1 MLGKFKDELTGEKK
15 LIILYSILFVFNI
28 LLFINLFAYITVF
41 RQLNFNAFHEVGTII
56 AAIIILGFISTRL
69 PKLKESTD
77 GSLYEIAY
85 LIIIGILSITVSY
98 FNKSTN
104 GESLWAP
111 FLEMFRMLAVM
122 LIFLFIATKS
132 KSFRSLIEKKT
143 SRRSQ
148 ICLIIIFSILG
159 ILASYFTLDV
169 FGAPANARGLIVMIA
184 ALAGGPVVGIP
195 VGIVGSEVLRVVVH
209 ILEPVPAYAA
219 FAFQQLQAEILVEP
233 APVFL
238 RMHVP
243 ARAGGV
249 RKAGVLALGIEF
261 RDDERLP
268 GPFPEVG
275 DLLHVGSPA
284 LVVVH
289 GYDVHIA
296 PRHLEHGLVVQFLLP
311 LVEAA
316 SQIHVVGVPLAQ
328 GCRNLG
334 EVGLEVEGRERV
346 TVLLGDVLRAGVP
359 APAGVEPL
367 ADCEIARLVV
377 GQEREVPVQ
386 RIVHPRNL
394 VVGEVSHQPG
404 VVLIFGH
411 PGQLALHE
419 PVEFRSKTIAR
430 SKR

>member
-1 MLGKFKDELTGEKK
+1 MFGKFKEELTGEKK

-41 RQLNFNAFHEVGTII
+41 KQLNFNAFHEVGTII

-77 GSLYEIAY
+77 GSIYEIAY
-85 LIIIGILSITVSY
+85 LIIIGILSITISY

-195 VGIVGSEVLRVVVH
+195 VGIIAGVWRFSLGGPTALACAVVTIIAGFVGSLIHKWMGGKFLSPFKAALLMFLFSGFDMFIITVLTPKQGVM
-209 ILEPVPAYAA
+209 IANALYAPMT
-219 FAFQQLQAEILVEP
+219 FASV
-233 APVFL
+233 
-238 RMHVP
+238 
-243 ARAGGV
+243 
-249 RKAGVLALGIEF
+249 LGILLFTIFLDEKKEEF
-261 RDDERLP
+261 WIRENIEQINQNKEDISINKENISVNNENIVSNAEKISELSKKLKELQEELDELKK
-268 GPFPEVG
+268 
-275 DLLHVGSPA
+275 S
-284 LVVVH
+284 
-289 GYDVHIA
+289 
-296 PRHLEHGLVVQFLLP
+296 
-311 LVEAA
+311 
-316 SQIHVVGVPLAQ
+316 S
-328 GCRNLG
+328 
-334 EVGLEVEGRERV
+334 EG
-346 TVLLGDVLRAGVP
+346 
-359 APAGVEPL
+359 
-367 ADCEIARLVV
+367 
-377 GQEREVPVQ
+377 
-386 RIVHPRNL
+386 N
-394 VVGEVSHQPG
+394 
-404 VVLIFGH
+404 
-411 PGQLALHE
+411 
-419 PVEFRSKTIAR
+419 
-430 SKR
+430 